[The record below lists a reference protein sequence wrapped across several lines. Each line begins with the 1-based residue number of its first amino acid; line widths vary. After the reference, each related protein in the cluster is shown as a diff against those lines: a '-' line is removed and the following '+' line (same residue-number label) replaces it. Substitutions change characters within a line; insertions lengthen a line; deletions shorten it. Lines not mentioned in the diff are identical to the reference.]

1 MNSQYNNNNN
11 VVFSIDYA
19 KIVAS
24 LEDIV
29 NAKHNIM
36 IQ

>member
-1 MNSQYNNNNN
+1 MNSQYNNKNN
-11 VVFSIDYA
+11 VVFGIDSA

-29 NAKHNIM
+29 NAKHNI
-36 IQ
+36 II